1 MMAHLASPGLDLLSR
16 DSARLDLIGRLK
28 PGQTLDKARAELDW
42 QPTRPSLVEEF
53 TNGSYRTST
62 G

>member
-1 MMAHLASPGLDLLSR
+1 LGDAFAAVLLLDQGT
-16 DSARLDLIGRLK
+16 AA
-28 PGQTLDKARAELDW
+28 DKARAELDW